1 MKPEP
6 GDINYMLV
14 IQNSTL
20 IHLHLQ
26 PFTIQGGIHGG
37 KIDILEGIQEG
48 IRGIQGGIQGLVQ
61 GIQTGIQGIQGIQKG
76 IQGGIQ

>member
-1 MKPEP
+1 MKPEL

-26 PFTIQGGIHGG
+26 PVTIHGG
-37 KIDILEGIQEG
+37 IIEIQEE
-48 IRGIQGGIQGLVQ
+48 
-61 GIQTGIQGIQGIQKG
+61 IQGIQEEYKEYMEEY
-76 IQGGIQ
+76 